1 MASYRFLEFELSE
14 EDFTL
19 SRGSQR
25 IALEPK
31 SLRVLTLLVNRA
43 GHLVDKQELL
53 ESVWP
58 NTFVEENTLTR
69 TVGILRRELGDSS
82 RDSKIIETVPTRG
95 YRFIAPVE
103 MLPGQAPNSLPE
115 RNGNATAVLQS
126 SPTVLPTD
134 KPRTPKLRWLLPI
147 ACLILIAITA
157 LWFRHHHLQAA
168 SIRSLAV
175 LPLNDLSPGTREE
188 YFADGMTDE
197 LITEMARIPGL
208 RIVSRTS
215 VMQVKGTQ
223 KPLAQIARELNV
235 DAVVEGSVVR
245 SGDRVRI
252 TAQLI
257 DTRSDKHLWAQSFEG
272 PLGDVLTLQDDVAR
286 EIASQTRTV
295 LTPAARAELS
305 SAKHIDPEAHD
316 AYLKGRYYWNKRT
329 GDGLQQGSIYFQQA
343 IEKDPAYA
351 AAYSGL
357 ADCNSGLAWHGFVSP
372 DEALPKAHSAA
383 LKAIEL
389 DPQSAEAHA
398 SLALLLDH
406 RWDWPGAEAEF
417 KRALQLDSQNA
428 NAHHWY
434 GDYLSIKGRHDE
446 ALLQARQALEL
457 DPLNLMIG
465 TWVALRY
472 YLARRYDLAIEQSR
486 KTLALDPNFA
496 AAHLLLGDS
505 YVQAGLHK
513 QGLSELQ
520 LAARLSGGSPLYLAQ
535 VAVAQAVAGKQAEA
549 LRIVAQLQTT
559 SRERYVSPYG
569 FAQIYAALNNKE
581 QTFKWLNAAYEDHA
595 VWMSYLGVDPVFDRF
610 RKDQRFQDLLL
621 RVGLLP

>member
-115 RNGNATAVLQS
+115 QNGNATAVLQS
-126 SPTVLPTD
+126 SPAVLPTD

-157 LWFRHHHLQAA
+157 LWFWHHHLQAA
-168 SIRSLAV
+168 PIRSLAV

-197 LITEMARIPGL
+197 LITELARIPGL

-513 QGLSELQ
+513 QGLAELQ

-549 LRIVAQLQTT
+549 LRIVAQLQKT

>member
-147 ACLILIAITA
+147 ACLILIAITP

-168 SIRSLAV
+168 PIRSLAV

-197 LITEMARIPGL
+197 LITELARIPGL

-295 LTPAARAELS
+295 LTPAARAELT

-513 QGLSELQ
+513 QGLAELQ

-549 LRIVAQLQTT
+549 LRIVAQLQKT

>member
-168 SIRSLAV
+168 PIRSLAV

-197 LITEMARIPGL
+197 LITELARIPGL

-513 QGLSELQ
+513 QGLAELQ

-549 LRIVAQLQTT
+549 LRIVAQLQKT

-595 VWMSYLGVDPVFDRF
+595 VWMSYLGVDPVFDCF

>member
-126 SPTVLPTD
+126 SPAVLPTD

-157 LWFRHHHLQAA
+157 LWFWHRHQQAA
-168 SIRSLAV
+168 PIHSLAV

-197 LITEMARIPGL
+197 LITELARIPGL

-513 QGLSELQ
+513 QGLAELQ

-549 LRIVAQLQTT
+549 LRIVAQLQKT

-610 RKDQRFQDLLL
+610 RKDQRF
-621 RVGLLP
+621 

>member
-115 RNGNATAVLQS
+115 QNGNATAVLQS
-126 SPTVLPTD
+126 SPAVLPTD

-147 ACLILIAITA
+147 ACLILIAITP

-168 SIRSLAV
+168 PIRSLAV

-197 LITEMARIPGL
+197 LITELARIPGL

-295 LTPAARAELS
+295 LTPAARAELT

-513 QGLSELQ
+513 QGLAELQ

-549 LRIVAQLQTT
+549 LRIVAQLQKT

>member
-115 RNGNATAVLQS
+115 QNGNATAVLQS
-126 SPTVLPTD
+126 SPAVLPTD

-147 ACLILIAITA
+147 ACLILIAITP

-168 SIRSLAV
+168 PIRSLAV

-197 LITEMARIPGL
+197 LITELARIPGL

-295 LTPAARAELS
+295 LTPAARAELT

-472 YLARRYDLAIEQSR
+472 YLAGRYDLAIEQSR

-513 QGLSELQ
+513 QGLAELQ

-549 LRIVAQLQTT
+549 LRIVAQLQKT

>member
-19 SRGSQR
+19 SRRSQR

-115 RNGNATAVLQS
+115 QNGNATAVLQS
-126 SPTVLPTD
+126 SPAVLPTD

-147 ACLILIAITA
+147 ACLILIAITP

-168 SIRSLAV
+168 PIRSLAV

-197 LITEMARIPGL
+197 LITELARIPGL

-513 QGLSELQ
+513 QGLAELQ

-549 LRIVAQLQTT
+549 LRIVAQLQKT

>member
-168 SIRSLAV
+168 PIRSLAV

-197 LITEMARIPGL
+197 LITELARIPGL

-295 LTPAARAELS
+295 LTPAARAELT

-513 QGLSELQ
+513 QGLAELQ

-549 LRIVAQLQTT
+549 LRIVAQLQKT